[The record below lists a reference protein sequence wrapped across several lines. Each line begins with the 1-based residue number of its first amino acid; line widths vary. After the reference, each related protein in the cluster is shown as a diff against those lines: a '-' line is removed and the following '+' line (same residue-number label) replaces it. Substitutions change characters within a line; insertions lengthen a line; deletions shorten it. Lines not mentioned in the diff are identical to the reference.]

1 MEPATARAAIATGS
15 PEIETAACVE
25 PDTAAVVCAVAALA
39 ATRPKVGRLAVAD
52 CTALVACV
60 FADPE
65 LPAGPAAAPMRAVT
79 ARLAAGEAL
88 GLLCGVAPS
97 AAAGAVELPGA
108 DVFAAALADTVAF
121 AAAAS
126 AGLSLTAA
134 VGWVPG

>member
-25 PDTAAVVCAVAALA
+25 PDAAAVVCAVAALA

-65 LPAGPAAAPMRAVT
+65 LPAGPAVPMRAVM

-88 GLLCGVAPS
+88 ALLCGVALS
-97 AAAGAVELPGA
+97 VAAGAVELPGA
-108 DVFAAALADTVAF
+108 AALADTVVF
-121 AAAAS
+121 AGAAS
-126 AGLSLTAA
+126 AGVLLTAA
-134 VGWVPG
+134 AGWVPG